1 MSGYSFPNQ
10 ADDVKSRLNYTMA
23 AEFIYRLDQFLEHEH
38 RSAAHGPLPIDTIAV
53 VQHCCEA
60 AIDMFCSLASSWND
74 ACTTGSAKKVLPK
87 HLPVNNSEAMEIILG
102 TVEVVTAR
110 FHATNCSPKSA
121 SAVLAK
127 WELMFTLGTEFFLEL
142 GAMTEIVLGKSA
154 VEVDQVDVNML
165 RGCLDA
171 AMGMVYELSS
181 VAWPEGHE
189 VPARAV
195 LGMHNN
201 VISCSLEDAGP
212 EAVSLISDV
221 YRAVTRQVM
230 EGY

>member
-1 MSGYSFPNQ
+1 MSGYSFPNE
-10 ADDVKSRLNYTMA
+10 ADDVKSRLNYTIA

-38 RSAAHGPLPIDTIAV
+38 CSAGHGPLPIDTIAV
-53 VQHCCEA
+53 VQHCCVA
-60 AIDMFCSLASSWND
+60 AIDMFCSLVSSWND
-74 ACTTGSAKKVLPK
+74 ACTTGSAKEVLPK

-110 FHATNCSPKSA
+110 FHAANCSPKSA
-121 SAVLAK
+121 SPIPAK
-127 WELMFTLGTEFFLEL
+127 SELMFTLGTKFFLKL
-142 GAMTEIVLGKSA
+142 GVMTEVVLGNSA
-154 VEVDQVDVNML
+154 LEVDEVHVNML

-171 AMGMVYELSS
+171 AMGMVYELSL

-195 LGMHNN
+195 LAMHDH
-201 VISCSLEDAGP
+201 VISCRLEDAGP

-221 YRAVTRQVM
+221 YRAVTRQVVG
-230 EGY
+230 GY